1 MVQTFFSKDE
11 KCITSTS
18 NCYWKDS
25 NDVINSIKT
34 QSQTKRQKIIDWK
47 TMMDYLNEKEKFK
60 TYIISWL
67 CKYC

>member
-11 KCITSTS
+11 KCITSIS

-47 TMMDYLNEKEKFK
+47 TMMDYLNEKREMLKH
-60 TYIISWL
+60 I
-67 CKYC
+67 

>member
-1 MVQTFFSKDE
+1 MVVQKDVQMVQTFFSKDE

-34 QSQTKRQKIIDWK
+34 QSQTKKQKIIDWK
-47 TMMDYLNEKEKFK
+47 TMIDYLNEKREVLKH
-60 TYIISWL
+60 I
-67 CKYC
+67 

>member
-25 NDVINSIKT
+25 NDVINSIKA
-34 QSQTKRQKIIDWK
+34 QSQTKKQKLSDWK
-47 TMMDYLNEKEKFK
+47 TMMDYLNEKREMLKN
-60 TYIISWL
+60 I
-67 CKYC
+67 

>member
-1 MVQTFFSKDE
+1 MVVQKDIQMVQTFFSKDE
-11 KCITSTS
+11 KCITSIS

-47 TMMDYLNEKEKFK
+47 TMMDYLNEKREMLKH
-60 TYIISWL
+60 I
-67 CKYC
+67 